1 MQTVGDN
8 FASMICPQHRS
19 TTSIL
24 ALLSGSSVRNC
35 LPQHHFKGIMAILF
49 AMHTRDEMK
58 DDADMKP
65 DSRRLSDSSF
75 HFYTNDSFH
84 NQTTFKLK
92 I

>member
-1 MQTVGDN
+1 
-8 FASMICPQHRS
+8 MIVPIRGPTKLVVPIRGHSGTDLKMPPR
-19 TTSIL
+19 IFN
-24 ALLSGSSVRNC
+24 LLI
-35 LPQHHFKGIMAILF
+35 GIMAILF
-49 AMHTRDEMK
+49 AMHTRDEIK
-58 DDADMKP
+58 DDADMKQ

>member
-1 MQTVGDN
+1 MGAHSGTDLK
-8 FASMICPQHRS
+8 SLI
-19 TTSIL
+19 SIFN
-24 ALLSGSSVRNC
+24 LLI
-35 LPQHHFKGIMAILF
+35 GIMAILF
-49 AMHTRDEMK
+49 AMHTRDEIK
-58 DDADMKP
+58 DDADMKQ

>member
-8 FASMICPQHRS
+8 FASMIYPQHRS
-19 TTSIL
+19 PTMLTI
-24 ALLSGSSVRNC
+24 LSGPSVRNC
-35 LPQHHFKGIMAILF
+35 LPQHYFKGIMAILF

>member
-1 MQTVGDN
+1 MYYNLVG
-8 FASMICPQHRS
+8 AYQLEGALWHRFKNS
-19 TTSIL
+19 L
-24 ALLSGSSVRNC
+24 FRFFNLL
-35 LPQHHFKGIMAILF
+35 KGIMAILF
-49 AMHTRDEMK
+49 AMHTRDEIK
-58 DDADMKP
+58 DDADMKQ